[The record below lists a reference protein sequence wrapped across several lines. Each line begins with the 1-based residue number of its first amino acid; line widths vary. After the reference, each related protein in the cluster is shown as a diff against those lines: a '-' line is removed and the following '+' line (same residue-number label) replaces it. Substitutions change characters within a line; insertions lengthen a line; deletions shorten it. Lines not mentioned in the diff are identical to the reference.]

1 MHMTSRTRRRTSKRR
16 PARPNLRAL
25 TVAEKAALLDSLLAA
40 DGELRARAEA
50 LAEEQLQQVDR
61 VVIADEVAWNL
72 QTLSHELIDGRAGR
86 QPGIGYVEPTEAA
99 WELLDEECEPF
110 LEDLARRVD
119 TGHATAGREI
129 GLGLL
134 AGLYECR
141 GFSKDGAVLSWAEDF
156 PAEHAGAV
164 VDRMRRLGIGP
175 TPEEVEQVAPDW
187 QGHLVRR

>member
-1 MHMTSRTRRRTSKRR
+1 MAVASMHMTSRTRRRTSKRR

-99 WELLDEECEPF
+99 WLSLIHISEPT
-110 LEDLARRVD
+110 RR
-119 TGHATAGREI
+119 
-129 GLGLL
+129 
-134 AGLYECR
+134 
-141 GFSKDGAVLSWAEDF
+141 
-156 PAEHAGAV
+156 
-164 VDRMRRLGIGP
+164 
-175 TPEEVEQVAPDW
+175 TPISYA
-187 QGHLVRR
+187 